1 MRFTIETG
9 KTNDVLRAKSEKV
22 TSTELKKYVQLA
34 EDMVRYIKN
43 PDNGGVGLAA
53 PQVGVSKR
61 IICVS
66 LMRDGDDENYRTIGM
81 INPEII
87 EHVNEMER
95 DNEWCLSVPGE
106 NGDVDR
112 WRRIKVSYID
122 TSLRPQT
129 ILLSGLAARI
139 VQHEIDHLDG
149 ILFTDRVKKIEPE
162 VLQMHVNTP

>member
-1 MRFTIETG
+1 M
-9 KTNDVLRAKSEKV
+9 
-22 TSTELKKYVQLA
+22 
-34 EDMVRYIKN
+34 
-43 PDNGGVGLAA
+43 
-53 PQVGVSKR
+53 
-61 IICVS
+61 
-66 LMRDGDDENYRTIGM
+66 
-81 INPEII
+81 
-87 EHVNEMER
+87 
-95 DNEWCLSVPGE
+95 
-106 NGDVDR
+106 DR